1 MTRCPICGEFDVVLV
16 VRPFS
21 TLGSC
26 PKCGATWAQVREAR
40 GGGTSGKAS
49 PERAAD
55 PESFVTDWA
64 LAD

>member
-16 VRPFS
+16 VRSFS

-26 PKCGATWAQVREAR
+26 PKCGATWVQAGEEQR
-40 GGGTSGKAS
+40 GISTGRPSLD
-49 PERAAD
+49 RAAD
-55 PESFVTDWA
+55 PERFVTDWA